1 MSHERPYMSNNW
13 GVVRFIVRRL
23 LLGLLTLFIVSLIV
37 FAATQLLPSDP
48 ATAILGRNAT
58 PASVADLREKLGLDR
73 SATSQYTSW
82 LKGIVTGDPGESF
95 NARIP
100 IVDYIGSRVI
110 NSLFLLVLASVIS
123 IPLSLALGAYQAGRR
138 DKSFDNISSFSML
151 GLAAMPEF
159 VVGLLLVILFSTV
172 VWQVLPAV
180 TQIGSDRPWEHL
192 DQMILP
198 TLTLVLGS
206 VPYISRVTRAA
217 LIEVMESD
225 YVEMARLKGAP
236 ERTVM
241 WRHAMPNSL
250 GPVFQ
255 VIALNIAYFAGGV
268 IVVEYLFN
276 YPGIG
281 GALQSAVRV
290 RDIPVI
296 QFLVMVLATVY
307 VLTNVIADVATILV
321 TPRLRTRVS

>member
-1 MSHERPYMSNNW
+1 MSNNW
-13 GVVRFIVRRL
+13 GVVRFVGRRV
-23 LLGLLTLFIVSLIV
+23 LLGLLTLLIVSVIV
-37 FAATQLLPSDP
+37 FCATQVLPSDP
-48 ATAILGRNAT
+48 ATAMLGRDAT
-58 PASVADLREKLGLDR
+58 EASVAALRAELGLDR
-73 SATSQYTSW
+73 PAVTQYADW
-82 LKGIVTGDPGESF
+82 LGGILTGDPGNSF
-95 NARIP
+95 NARQP
-100 IVDYIGSRVI
+100 LLDYIGSRVS
-110 NSLFLLVLASVIS
+110 NTLFLLVLASVIS
-123 IPLSLALGAYQAGRR
+123 IPLGLLIGAVQAGRR
-138 DKSFDNISSFSML
+138 DTVFDEVSSFTML
-151 GLAAMPEF
+151 GLASIPDF
-159 VVGLLLVILFSTV
+159 VIGMTLVIVFSTR
-172 VWQVLPAV
+172 VWHGLPAV
-180 TQIGSDRPWEHL
+180 TQIGTDRPWQHL

-198 TLTLVLGS
+198 TATLVLGA
-206 VPYISRVTRAA
+206 VPYISRITRAS

-281 GALQSAVRV
+281 GALQASVRV

-296 QFLVMVLATVY
+296 QFLVMVLAAVY
-307 VLTNVIADVATILV
+307 VCTNLIADVATILV

>member
-1 MSHERPYMSNNW
+1 MTQYADW
-13 GVVRFIVRRL
+13 
-23 LLGLLTLFIVSLIV
+23 LGG
-37 FAATQLLPSDP
+37 
-48 ATAILGRNAT
+48 IL
-58 PASVADLREKLGLDR
+58 
-73 SATSQYTSW
+73 
-82 LKGIVTGDPGESF
+82 TGDPGDSF
-95 NARIP
+95 NARQP
-100 IVDYIGSRVI
+100 ILDYIGSRVS
-110 NSLFLLVLASVIS
+110 NTLFLLVLASVIS
-123 IPLSLALGAYQAGRR
+123 IPLGLLIGAVQAGRR
-138 DKSFDNISSFSML
+138 DTVFDEVSSFTML
-151 GLAAMPEF
+151 GLASIPEF
-159 VVGLLLVILFSTV
+159 VIGMTLVIVFSTR
-172 VWQVLPAV
+172 VWHGLPAV
-180 TQIGSDRPWEHL
+180 TQIGTDRPWQHI

-198 TLTLVLGS
+198 TATLVLGA
-206 VPYISRVTRAA
+206 VPYISRITRAS

-281 GALQSAVRV
+281 GALQASVRV

-296 QFLVMVLATVY
+296 QFLVMVLAAVY
-307 VLTNVIADVATILV
+307 VCTNLVADVATILV

>member
-1 MSHERPYMSNNW
+1 MSNNW
-13 GVVRFIVRRL
+13 GVVRFIGRRV
-23 LLGLLTLFIVSLIV
+23 LLGLFTLFIVSVIV
-37 FAATQLLPSDP
+37 FTATQLLPSDP
-48 ATAILGRNAT
+48 ATAILGRDAT
-58 PASVADLREKLGLDR
+58 TESVAALREELGLDR
-73 SATSQYTSW
+73 PALTQYTDW
-82 LKGIVTGDPGESF
+82 LGGILTGDPGDSF
-95 NARIP
+95 NARQP
-100 IVDYIGSRVI
+100 ILEYIGTRVT
-110 NSLFLLVLASVIS
+110 NTLFLLVLASVVS
-123 IPLSLALGAYQAGRR
+123 IPLGLLIGAVQAGRR
-138 DKSFDNISSFSML
+138 DTTFDEVSSFTML
-151 GLAAMPEF
+151 GLASIPEF
-159 VVGLLLVILFSTV
+159 VIGMTLVIVFSTR
-172 VWQVLPAV
+172 VWNWLPAV
-180 TQIGSDRPWEHL
+180 TQIGTDRPWQHM
-192 DQMILP
+192 DQMLLP
-198 TLTLVLGS
+198 ALTLVLGA
-206 VPYISRVTRAA
+206 VPYISRITRAS

-281 GALQSAVRV
+281 GALQASVRV

-307 VLTNVIADVATILV
+307 VCTNLIADVATILV

>member
-1 MSHERPYMSNNW
+1 
-13 GVVRFIVRRL
+13 
-23 LLGLLTLFIVSLIV
+23 
-37 FAATQLLPSDP
+37 
-48 ATAILGRNAT
+48 
-58 PASVADLREKLGLDR
+58 
-73 SATSQYTSW
+73 
-82 LKGIVTGDPGESF
+82 
-95 NARIP
+95 
-100 IVDYIGSRVI
+100 
-110 NSLFLLVLASVIS
+110 
-123 IPLSLALGAYQAGRR
+123 
-138 DKSFDNISSFSML
+138 
-151 GLAAMPEF
+151 
-159 VVGLLLVILFSTV
+159 
-172 VWQVLPAV
+172 
-180 TQIGSDRPWEHL
+180 
-192 DQMILP
+192 MILP
-198 TLTLVLGS
+198 TTTLVLGA
-206 VPYISRVTRAA
+206 VPYISRVTRAS

-281 GALQSAVRV
+281 GALQASVRV

-307 VLTNVIADVATILV
+307 VCHQPASPTS
-321 TPRLRTRVS
+321 PRSSSHHACARGCR

>member
-1 MSHERPYMSNNW
+1 MSNSW
-13 GVVRFIVRRL
+13 GVVRFIVRRV
-23 LLGLLTLFIVSLIV
+23 LLGVITLFIVSIIV
-37 FAATQLLPSDP
+37 FAATQALPSDP
-48 ATAILGRNAT
+48 ATAMLGRDAT
-58 PASVADLREKLGLDR
+58 DASVAALSEKLGLDR
-73 SATSQYTSW
+73 PVITQYTDW
-82 LKGIVTGDPGESF
+82 LGGIVRGDPGESF
-95 NARIP
+95 NARQP
-100 IVDYIGSRVI
+100 ILDYIGSRVV
-110 NSLFLLVLASVIS
+110 NSLFLLVLASVVS
-123 IPLSLALGAYQAGRR
+123 IPLSLVLGAVQARRR
-138 DKSFDNISSFSML
+138 DSAFDQVSSFSML
-151 GLAAMPEF
+151 GLASIPEF
-159 VVGLLLVILFSTV
+159 VVGVILVIMFSTRL
-172 VWQVLPAV
+172 WNWLPAV
-180 TQIGSDRPWEHL
+180 TQIGTDRPWQHM

-198 TLTLVLGS
+198 TATLVLGA

-217 LIEVMESD
+217 LIEVLESD

-236 ERTVM
+236 ERTVL

-281 GALQSAVRV
+281 GALQASVRV

-296 QFLVMVLATVY
+296 QFLVMVLAAVY
-307 VLTNVIADVATILV
+307 VVTNLVADVATILV